1 MSKLTISDIA
11 RMAGVG
17 KATVSRV
24 LNGTGYVSSVK
35 RQKIERIIE
44 EHGYVPSAV
53 AQSLARRSTGTVGL
67 VVPEADN
74 HFFTSILNGITEVID
89 ENHLTLLLCNTTNSL
104 EKDLQALQLM
114 KRQRVCGLI
123 FTPAREYQDSPVS
136 DEIRRNLEDLNCPVV
151 ILDRPLPGFTCDTL
165 LSDNFEGA
173 YMATKVLADA
183 GHTKIATI
191 AGDLSLYI
199 ARERLRGFQKAI
211 QDAGLPFG
219 AFSVIDGGFD
229 RSKTYERTKELLK
242 GSELP
247 TAVFVSNNQESCGFF
262 RAVSE
267 VGLHIPDDIAYIG
280 FDNVEGVNLF
290 GNQYSY
296 MDRNVIEMGRQTMR
310 LLIERIDHPGKP
322 YENVCMPLVPR
333 LYGSE
338 KRVK

>member
-1 MSKLTISDIA
+1 
-11 RMAGVG
+11 MAGVG

-24 LNGTGYVSSVK
+24 LNGTGYVSSVN

-44 EHGYVPSAV
+44 EYGYVPSAV
-53 AQSLARRSTGTVGL
+53 AQGLARQSTGTVGL

-74 HFFTSILNGITEVID
+74 QFFTSILNGITEIID
-89 ENHLTLLLCNTTNSL
+89 ENHLTLLLCNTTNSP
-104 EKDLQALQLM
+104 EKDLRALQLM

-136 DEIRRNLEDLNCPVV
+136 DEIRRYLKDLNCPMV
-151 ILDRPLPGFTCDTL
+151 ILDRPLPGFMCDTL

-211 QDAGLPFG
+211 QDSGLPFG

-229 RSKTYERTKELLK
+229 RLKTYERTKEFLQ

-247 TAVFVSNNQESCGFF
+247 TAVFVSNNLGSYGFF

-280 FDNVEGVNLF
+280 FDDVEGANLF

-310 LLIERIDHPGKP
+310 MLIERMNHPGKP
-322 YENVCMPLVPR
+322 YENIRMPLVPR

-338 KRVK
+338 KRLK